1 MISSS
6 KLRVFWKK
14 YGPVLLAT
22 GASQFVMGVSTL
34 LFWVLGPEGADVYT
48 VGIQVGNLSFT
59 GFVLGVVY
67 LVVVGR
73 PNFKHWNIAGLA
85 AIVLSLIASIAGLA
99 VVIVAGNTNN
109 KTADMLAISFFG
121 IGGAALAFQGLKYV
135 RLACLGN
142 PKKLAAATLVPNLAL
157 LFGLLAVSIF
167 RLSGNWAIILPAML
181 WMLGAVVL
189 LLDRKPAE
197 AEYSESEIVD
207 ENTGLS
213 FHFAILIVGLF
224 TSNFMP
230 FIYMHTLS
238 SLSDGTIAFGFLL
251 IRITSSA
258 IYLISSS
265 VLLVRF
271 NWIDNKVSKGRH
283 EAKALAATTLL
294 IIVCITF
301 ASLDQQSVALA
312 SAILAL
318 AIGLFISSTLL
329 RELNFVK
336 KNKPLLFKVAVDLII
351 SSFAAYALFL
361 NPSVLGLFAVY
372 LISQVITIMISSWGL
387 GFRKVSA
394 LSFFC
399 LILSCGLL
407 AIR

>member
-1 MISSS
+1 MITSSR
-6 KLRVFWKK
+6 LNVFWKK
-14 YGPVLLAT
+14 YGPVLMAT
-22 GASQFVMGVSTL
+22 GASQLVMGVSTL

-85 AIVLSLIASIAGLA
+85 SIVLSLIASLAGLA
-99 VVIVAGNTNN
+99 VVISGNTNN
-109 KTADMLAISFFG
+109 KTADMIAISFFG
-121 IGGAALAFQGLKYV
+121 IGGAALAFQGLNYV

-157 LFGLLAVSIF
+157 LIGLVAVAIF
-167 RLSGNWAIILPAML
+167 RLTADWEIILPAML

-189 LLDRKPAE
+189 LLDRKPA
-197 AEYSESEIVD
+197 AGEYSESETVD
-207 ENTGLS
+207 EYSGLS
-213 FHFAILIVGLF
+213 SHFAILIVGLF

-230 FIYMHTLS
+230 FIYMQTLS

-294 IIVCITF
+294 IIVCITC
-301 ASLDQQSVALA
+301 ASLHQESVALA

-336 KNKPLLFKVAVDLII
+336 KNKPLLFKVAVDLLI

-387 GFRKVSA
+387 GFRKISA